1 MKALLNYQEEKM
13 PNQDKIKPTEKSE
26 TDIVNICNRE
36 HIHNSMKE
44 LFGNNYLFTY
54 VSLKINSS

>member
-1 MKALLNYQEEKM
+1 M